1 MNFFIVKLLLSLVN
15 DLKRSVV
22 NLKNLTKSVGFI
34 IYFIAMQC
42 IASVG
47 FVFYK
52 MFFDSE
58 WSEKVYTLVSNN
70 QKFSR
75 EYLELVSQAVMPM
88 LIVADILIMIP
99 MLLYAYKKKIK
110 LYRKIEKVNA
120 LQIVSFIVES
130 LPASITTSQ
139 YDQLTSLIL
148 TDNVFITFLT
158 SAILAPVIEELI
170 FRFGICGIYKDE
182 REKAILVSAFMFGLA
197 HFNLI
202 QSTYAFILGIVLAY
216 VYTKSQNL
224 LTSTLM
230 HITINGSSILYEY
243 FNHTVVLIAGI
254 AIIIVTLLMMN
265 RRDTNGN
272 RGKKILVII
281 AMILAII
288 VTAMNYTQ
296 EKTVNNTVTEVT
308 EGE

>member
-1 MNFFIVKLLLSLVN
+1 M
-15 DLKRSVV
+15 
-22 NLKNLTKSVGFI
+22 KNLTKSVGFI

-42 IASVG
+42 IASIG
-47 FVFYK
+47 FVVYK
-52 MFFDSE
+52 MFFDTV
-58 WSEKVYTLVSNN
+58 WSDKVYTLISNN
-70 QKFSR
+70 QMFSK
-75 EYLELVSQAVMPM
+75 EYLMLVSQAVMPM

-99 MLLYAYKKKIK
+99 MLFYAYRKKIK
-110 LYRKIEKVNA
+110 LYRKMKMVNA
-120 LQIVSFIVES
+120 LQIISLGLVLNFIVSFIVES
-130 LPASITTSQ
+130 LPATSQ
-139 YDQLTSLIL
+139 YDQLTSLVL

-243 FNHTVVLIAGI
+243 CNHTVVLVTGI
-254 AIIIVTLLMMN
+254 AIIIVTLMLMN
-265 RRDTNGN
+265 RSEING
-272 RGKKILVII
+272 
-281 AMILAII
+281 
-288 VTAMNYTQ
+288 
-296 EKTVNNTVTEVT
+296 E
-308 EGE
+308 

>member
-1 MNFFIVKLLLSLVN
+1 MKFFIVKLLLSLVN
-15 DLKRSVV
+15 DLKRSVIF
-22 NLKNLTKSVGFI
+22 LKNLTKSVGFI

-58 WSEKVYTLVSNN
+58 WSNKVYTLVSNN
-70 QKFSR
+70 QMFSK

-120 LQIVSFIVES
+120 LQIVSLGLVLNFIVSFIVDS

-148 TDNVFITFLT
+148 TDNIFITFLT

-170 FRFGICGIYKDE
+170 FRFGICGIYKGE

-265 RRDTNGN
+265 RRDTNG
-272 RGKKILVII
+272 
-281 AMILAII
+281 
-288 VTAMNYTQ
+288 
-296 EKTVNNTVTEVT
+296 E
-308 EGE
+308 

>member
-1 MNFFIVKLLLSLVN
+1 MKFFIVKLLLSLVN
-15 DLKRSVV
+15 DLKRSVIF
-22 NLKNLTKSVGFI
+22 LKNLTKSVGFI

-58 WSEKVYTLVSNN
+58 WSNKVYTLVSNN
-70 QKFSR
+70 QMFSK

-99 MLLYAYKKKIK
+99 MLLYAYKKKIQ

-120 LQIVSFIVES
+120 LQIVSLGLVLNFIVSFIVES

-254 AIIIVTLLMMN
+254 AIIIVTLLMM
-265 RRDTNGN
+265 RRDKY
-272 RGKKILVII
+272 GK
-281 AMILAII
+281 
-288 VTAMNYTQ
+288 
-296 EKTVNNTVTEVT
+296 
-308 EGE
+308 

>member
-1 MNFFIVKLLLSLVN
+1 MRFFIVKLLISLVN
-15 DLKRSVV
+15 DLKKERDI
-22 NLKNLTKSVGFI
+22 LKNLTKSVGFI

-42 IASVG
+42 IASIG

-52 MFFDSE
+52 MFFDAE
-58 WSEKVYTLVSNN
+58 WSDKVYTLISNN
-70 QKFSR
+70 QMFSK
-75 EYLELVSQAVMPM
+75 EYLGLVSQAVMPM

-99 MLLYAYKKKIK
+99 MLFYAYRKKIK
-110 LYRKIEKVNA
+110 LYRKMKTVNA
-120 LQIVSFIVES
+120 LQIISLGLVLNFIVSFIVES
-130 LPASITTSQ
+130 LPAITTSQ
-139 YDQLTSLIL
+139 YDQLTSLVL

-243 FNHTVVLIAGI
+243 CNHTVVLITGI
-254 AIIIVTLLMMN
+254 AIIIVTLLMM
-265 RRDTNGN
+265 RRDRYG
-272 RGKKILVII
+272 
-281 AMILAII
+281 A
-288 VTAMNYTQ
+288 
-296 EKTVNNTVTEVT
+296 
-308 EGE
+308 

>member
-1 MNFFIVKLLLSLVN
+1 MKFFIVKLLLSLVN
-15 DLKRSVV
+15 DLKRSVIF
-22 NLKNLTKSVGFI
+22 LKNLTKSVGFI

-58 WSEKVYTLVSNN
+58 WSNKVYTLVSNN
-70 QKFSR
+70 QMFSK

-120 LQIVSFIVES
+120 LKIVSLGLVLNFIVSFIVES

-265 RRDTNGN
+265 RRDTNG
-272 RGKKILVII
+272 K
-281 AMILAII
+281 
-288 VTAMNYTQ
+288 
-296 EKTVNNTVTEVT
+296 
-308 EGE
+308 

>member
-15 DLKRSVV
+15 DLKRSVIF
-22 NLKNLTKSVGFI
+22 LKNLTKSVGFI

-70 QKFSR
+70 QMFSK

-120 LQIVSFIVES
+120 LQIISLGLVLNFIVSFIVES

-224 LTSTLM
+224 LTSTIM

-265 RRDTNGN
+265 RRDTNG
-272 RGKKILVII
+272 
-281 AMILAII
+281 
-288 VTAMNYTQ
+288 
-296 EKTVNNTVTEVT
+296 E
-308 EGE
+308 

>member
-15 DLKRSVV
+15 DLKRSVIF
-22 NLKNLTKSVGFI
+22 LKNLTKSVGFI

-52 MFFDSE
+52 MFFDSD

-70 QKFSR
+70 QMFSK

-120 LQIVSFIVES
+120 LQIVSLGLVLNFIVSFIVES

-170 FRFGICGIYKDE
+170 FRFGICGIYKDK
-182 REKAILVSAFMFGLA
+182 REKAILVSSFMFGLA

-265 RRDTNGN
+265 RRDTNG
-272 RGKKILVII
+272 K
-281 AMILAII
+281 
-288 VTAMNYTQ
+288 
-296 EKTVNNTVTEVT
+296 
-308 EGE
+308 